1 MTFKPPPSAPQ
12 EPPRLSF
19 TYSSMLTA
27 VQTAQEN
34 LPIVGFNS
42 KGYPV
47 YLAKQNGHFLWDVLG
62 LGMCDPTCPCW
73 DDWEE
78 EDDYVPKRKRKP
90 KKPSSA
96 SCHHSTPKPPQD
108 PPPPLAPLPLYK
120 KGTQMD
126 CKALHL
132 QNSFTSF

>member
-1 MTFKPPPSAPQ
+1 
-12 EPPRLSF
+12 
-19 TYSSMLTA
+19 
-27 VQTAQEN
+27 
-34 LPIVGFNS
+34 
-42 KGYPV
+42 
-47 YLAKQNGHFLWDVLG
+47 
-62 LGMCDPTCPCW
+62 MCDPTCPCW

-132 QNSFTSF
+132 QNSFTSFRSISTSELYDVFIYFFRLYFLFSSFRNPHRFTMKCCVQTFYSFPHNLNWSS